1 MKVDFQVTF
10 TAMCDLNDAFDDY
23 NTIMEWNPQMDP
35 DKVIYDAIEGNLIV
49 SNDASEYM
57 PQSVIE
63 EFASA
68 LRTRIGGIQM
78 RMELE

>member
-23 NTIMEWNPQMDP
+23 NTIMEEDIYHDP
-35 DKVIYDAIEGNLIV
+35 DMTIYDVIEENLIV
-49 SNDASEYM
+49 PKDASEYM

-68 LRTRIGGIQM
+68 LRTRIGGVQM